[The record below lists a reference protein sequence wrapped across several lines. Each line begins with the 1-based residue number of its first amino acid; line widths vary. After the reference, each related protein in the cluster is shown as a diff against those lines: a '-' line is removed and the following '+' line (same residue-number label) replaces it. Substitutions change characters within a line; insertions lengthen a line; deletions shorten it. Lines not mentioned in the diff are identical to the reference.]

1 MLPTIEISPAGAGTA
16 TQQQAFAWNG
26 AGDGNSH
33 TFSSPNDSF
42 TLNLSTSANY
52 QIDAYR
58 LTAQAASGYTFQRFE
73 ITYDTDES
81 GSPVTGGNTYTSGY
95 VDTVK
100 AEKEREGHPGTFFSR
115 LIGDYSETS
124 GSYSYSYNVTSIKAV
139 FVQSTPPTTSY
150 TVNANASPSNGG
162 TVQVGT
168 AASGATSSQTVES
181 GGSINIVATPAS
193 GYAFKGWYQNGAQ
206 ISTSATYTVSNVTA
220 DQSFEARFVQ
230 VFHVQVV
237 AFKSQAYVSL
247 NGSPGDDVQ
256 SIWTVAE
263 GDFEYGASIT
273 IAATSKNATLAPFKA
288 WYRDPYAWGNPEY
301 TGTLVPGA
309 GATYTTTVTAS
320 VVYFATFDYLGMIVE
335 VETFSESGPD
345 RKAPDAIVS
354 INGQSDGDNDY
365 TLEVLKGSTVVLG
378 ATAYGGL
385 EDPQAWPLPM
395 YFVGWV
401 DPADVYTILS
411 ESLQYTVQTSQS
423 DNRKTYLARY
433 ETHYTLNTSVRPTAS
448 AGTVSLS
455 PLSRYGNNLYPEHSD
470 VTLTAASNPGW
481 KFKHWIKKD
490 RWSEEVVSSATTYAV
505 EITYDL
511 YYDTVYIAVFEWDG
525 TDLLVNSSNLG
536 SPVQL
541 VYDDRSDG
549 TGLLIADY

>member
-1 MLPTIEISPAGAGTA
+1 MLPTIEISPVGAGTV
-16 TQQQAFAWNG
+16 TQQQAFTWNG

-33 TFSSPNDSF
+33 TFSSPIDSF
-42 TLNLSTSANY
+42 ILNLSTSANY

-100 AEKEREGHPGTFFSR
+100 AEKEREGHSGTFFSR
-115 LIGDYSETS
+115 LIGDYSDTS

-168 AASGATSSQTVES
+168 ATSGATSSQTVES

-237 AFKSQAYVSL
+237 AFKSQGYVSL
-247 NGSPGDDVQ
+247 NGSPGDDIQ
-256 SIWTVAE
+256 SAWTVAE

-273 IAATSKNATLAPFKA
+273 ISAITKGATFNPFKA
-288 WYRDPYAWGNPEY
+288 WYRDPDAWGNPEY

-309 GATYTTTVTAS
+309 GATYTTTVTAN
-320 VVYFATFDYLGMIVE
+320 VVYFATFDYLGTTVE
-335 VETFSESGPD
+335 VETYSYAGPD
-345 RKAPDAIVS
+345 HRAPDAVLT
-354 INGQSDGDNDY
+354 INGQGDGDNDF
-365 TLEVLKGSTVVLG
+365 TLHILKGSSAVLV
-378 ATAYGGL
+378 ASAYGGF
-385 EDPQAWPLPM
+385 EAQGWPYPM
-395 YFVGWV
+395 YFVGWLKYP
-401 DPADVYTILS
+401 DYDTLITENLEYTF
-411 ESLQYTVQTSQS
+411 QTSQS
-423 DNRKTYLARY
+423 SYWDTFYAKYV
-433 ETHYTLNTSVRPTAS
+433 THYELKTDILPSASSGSVT
-448 AGTVSLS
+448 LS
-455 PLSRYGNNLYPEHSD
+455 PASRYGNNLYADGAD
-470 VTLTAASNPGW
+470 VTLTATPSAGW
-481 KFKHWIKKD
+481 RFKHWIFRD
-490 RWSEEVVSSATTYAV
+490 RWGDEVVSTNSTYVVRVA
-505 EITYDL
+505 YRL
-511 YYDTVYIAVFEWDG
+511 AYDTVYIAVFEWDG
-525 TDLLVNSSNLG
+525 TDLLVNSANLG

-541 VYDDRSDG
+541 VYDPA
-549 TGLLIADY
+549 TNLLVADY